1 MPLKPI
7 SEIKVRLGIEPDG
20 RTQAFLTNTCYKH
33 MDKYVPRDSGALR
46 ENVSLT
52 KKTITYKSSYAHY
65 MYIGKTMRTKYSN

>member
-7 SEIKVRLGIEPDG
+7 SEIKVRLGINPDG
-20 RTQAFLTNTCYKH
+20 ETQAFLTNTCYKR
-33 MDKYVPRDSGALR
+33 MNKYVPRDRGALR

-52 KKTITYKSSYAHY
+52 KKTITYNSPYAHY